1 MPTDV
6 LALSWAVQIALAS
19 GYAAY
24 IIAYRG
30 IRSHHSAQDTAFSV
44 LVFSLITS
52 GVLWLMREQ
61 SPVFGSMVA
70 FTLSIA
76 AAALWRS
83 LGGPVLTWILR
94 KLKVTWAD
102 DTPSAW
108 ARLQE
113 NRSIRV
119 SQIAVWLN
127 DGSRLICEDASLF
140 AGLPYAPYVL
150 GTNGDVL
157 LYVTHVRPARAVG
170 EGGKMALTPQTT
182 TLDATRGVR
191 VTYVPSTQIARVT
204 IRHEAK
210 LNPRQLE
217 VAAQPVA
224 SSAE

>member
-1 MPTDV
+1 MPTEV
-6 LALSWAVQIALAS
+6 LALSWTVQIALAS

-44 LVFSLITS
+44 LVFSLIPS
-52 GVLWLMREQ
+52 AILWMMQKR
-61 SPVFGSMVA
+61 SPVVGGIVA
-70 FTLSIA
+70 FIVSIA
-76 AAALWRS
+76 VASFWRS
-83 LGGPVLTWILR
+83 IGGPVLNWLLR
-94 KLKVTWAD
+94 KLRVTWAD

-127 DGSRLICEDASLF
+127 DGSRLICDDASLF
-140 AGLPYAPYVL
+140 TGLPYAPYVL

-157 LYVTHVRPARAVG
+157 LYVTHVRPARAAG
-170 EGGKMALTPQTT
+170 ERESPALKSQVT

-191 VTYVPSTQIARVT
+191 VTYVPSSQIARVT
-204 IRHEAK
+204 IRHEAE
-210 LNPRQLE
+210 LSPRQLE
-217 VAAQPVA
+217 VAARP
-224 SSAE
+224 AESLAG

>member
-1 MPTDV
+1 MPTEI
-6 LALSWAVQIALAS
+6 LALSWTVQLALAS
-19 GYAAY
+19 GYASY

-30 IRSHHSAQDTAFSV
+30 IRSHHSAQDAAFSV

-52 GVLWLMREQ
+52 GVLWLMREH
-61 SPVFGSMVA
+61 SPVFVGLVA
-70 FTLSIA
+70 FALSIIT
-76 AAALWRS
+76 AALWRS
-83 LGGPVLTWILR
+83 SGEPVLTWALR

-157 LYVTHVRPARAVG
+157 LYVTHLRPARATG
-170 EGGKMALTPQTT
+170 ASEMPALKPQAT
-182 TLDATRGVR
+182 TLDSRLGAR
-191 VTYVPSTQIARVT
+191 VTYVPGSQIARVT
-204 IRHEAK
+204 VRHEAK
-210 LNPRQLE
+210 LNPRQLAA
-217 VAAQPVA
+217 VAQPVV